1 VDRDYSQIEELLW
14 LYRQRVLISAQI
26 GGPLSRVIRT
36 SEVVEGPIL
45 TDAVEK
51 VIVISGDS

>member
-1 VDRDYSQIEELLW
+1 MDREYSQIEELLW

>member
-1 VDRDYSQIEELLW
+1 VDREYSQIEELLW

-36 SEVVEGPIL
+36 SEVVEGPSL

>member
-1 VDRDYSQIEELLW
+1 VDREYSQIEELLW

-51 VIVISGDS
+51 AIVISGDS